1 MASNRRNYQYL
12 NTNLELRIDEIIN
25 DIENLGAHP
34 NLTNAQIKLQEA
46 KDELSEFI
54 DHQIKVVD

>member
-54 DHQIKVVD
+54 DRQIKAVD